1 VPDFN
6 YEALSATGE
15 RSQGSLA
22 ANNEREALSMLDARG
37 LYPIRIH
44 AAQSKARFSFGKV
57 SGRHM
62 ATFYSQ
68 LADLLHAGVPLL
80 RSLDILERQ
89 GNNPLLQQAVREVRA
104 EVAEG
109 TGLAQAMAKH
119 PRVFNELAV
128 SMVRAGQE
136 GGFLEDVLIRI
147 ADFTE
152 HQEDLKSKVVGA
164 MAYPVFL
171 SFAGAGILT
180 ILMVFFVPK
189 FEPIFKKLEDAGAMP
204 TLTLLVMGLSHF
216 TGRWVLWVVLA
227 MVAMFGMMILDRLT
241 SIGSGIK
248 IMVRLFVL
256 GGWIIAVLMKGMM
269 GGHLV
274 EALFLMA
281 LMGGMF
287 AIRQWLSTEKGRLV
301 ADRLRL
307 RVPGA
312 GKIFLSLALSRFTR
326 ILGTLLLNGIP
337 ILRALQIAKDSTGN
351 RVLSNAI
358 AQSAENVTAGEK
370 LATPLRAC
378 KYFPHDVVEM
388 VAVAEE
394 SNTLETVL
402 IKISDSLEKRTARQL
417 ELFVRLLE
425 PLMLLVMAAIVGV
438 VVAGLLLPIFKM
450 GSLIHSGQ

>member
-1 VPDFN
+1 MPDFT

-15 RSQGSLA
+15 RSQGSLT

-37 LYPIRIH
+37 LFPIRIA
-44 AAQSKARFSFGKV
+44 AAQSKSRFSFGKV
-57 SGRHM
+57 GGRHM

-80 RSLDILERQ
+80 RSLDILEKQ
-89 GNNPLLQQAVREVRA
+89 GNNPVLQQAVREVRA

-136 GGFLEDVLIRI
+136 GGFLEDVLIRV

-152 HQEDLKSKVVGA
+152 HQEDLKAKVVGA
-164 MAYPVFL
+164 MAYPAFL
-171 SFAGAGILT
+171 SVAGVGILT
-180 ILMVFFVPK
+180 LLMVFFVPK
-189 FEPIFKKLEDAGAMP
+189 FEPIFKKLEDAGLMP
-204 TLTLLVMGLSHF
+204 TLTLVVIGISHF
-216 TGRWVLWVVLA
+216 MGRWVLWVVLA
-227 MVAMFGMMILDRLT
+227 IVAMIGMMLFERAASVAQGMKTI
-241 SIGSGIK
+241 
-248 IMVRLFVL
+248 VRVL
-256 GGWIIAVLMKGMM
+256 VYGGWVLAVLMVGISNGYLMQAGLLVALI
-269 GGHLV
+269 GGLF
-274 EALFLMA
+274 AL
-281 LMGGMF
+281 
-287 AIRQWLSTEKGRLV
+287 RTWLGTEKGRLV

-351 RVLSNAI
+351 RVLTNAI
-358 AQSAENVTAGEK
+358 AQSAENITAGEK

-402 IKISDSLEKRTARQL
+402 IKISDSLDKRTSRQL

-425 PLMLLVMAAIVGV
+425 PLMLLVMASVVGT
-438 VVAGLLLPIFKM
+438 VVAGLLMPIFKM
-450 GSLIHSGQ
+450 GSLIHGQ